1 MCWNENCIFV
11 VKILLRKEKSMK
23 QMKFW
28 TYLLI
33 IGVVIL
39 LCTNVGFA
47 QKKKVLFIDSYHE
60 GYEWSDGIVRGVK
73 NVLGDKCE
81 LKIVRMDT
89 KRNPSDDFKKKAG
102 EKVKQEIDAWK
113 PDVVIAADDNASA
126 YVIVPFY
133 KDKDLPFVFCGLN
146 WDASIYGFP
155 CKNVTGMIEV
165 SMGNQVIDAM
175 KKFAKGNK
183 KGFLSVENETSHKE
197 YENWVSKLNLRFER
211 DVHVKT
217 FEEWKKAFIDLQ
229 GKVDM
234 IVLEN
239 NAGIQG
245 WNEEEAK
252 KFVRAQT
259 KIPTGCIHDF
269 MAEYCLVGYTKIG
282 EEQGEWAAGAALQI
296 LSGKS
301 PKDIPVVMNQK
312 GQLYA
317 NLAVAKKLNV
327 TFPLTTLKAAKVIK
341 E

>member
-1 MCWNENCIFV
+1 
-11 VKILLRKEKSMK
+11 
-23 QMKFW
+23 MKFW
-28 TYLLI
+28 THLLI

-39 LCTNVGFA
+39 LCTNVSLA

-60 GYEWSDGIVRGVK
+60 GYEWSDGIVRGAK
-73 NVLGDKCE
+73 NVLGDKCD

>member
-1 MCWNENCIFV
+1 
-11 VKILLRKEKSMK
+11 MK
-23 QMKFW
+23 GMKFL
-28 TYLLI
+28 THVLI
-33 IGVVIL
+33 IGVAIL
-39 LCTNVGFA
+39 LCANVSEA

-60 GYEWSDGIVRGVK
+60 GYEWSDGIVAGVK
-73 NVLGDKCE
+73 SVLGDKCD

-102 EKVKQEIDAWK
+102 EKMKQEIEAWK
-113 PDVVIAADDNASA
+113 PDVVIAADDNSSE

-133 KDKDLPFVFCGLN
+133 KNKDLPFVFCGIN

-155 CKNVTGMIEV
+155 CKNVTGMLEV
-165 SMGNQVIDAM
+165 SNGIQLVDAM

-183 KGFLSVENETSHKE
+183 KGFLSVDNETSHKE
-197 YENWVSKLNLRFER
+197 YESWKTHLKLQFER
-211 DVHVKT
+211 DVHAKT
-217 FEEWKKAFIDLQ
+217 FDDWKKAFIELQ
-229 GKVDM
+229 GQVDM
-234 IVLEN
+234 LVLEN
-239 NAGIQG
+239 NAGIKG
-245 WNEEEAK
+245 WNNEEAK

-269 MAEYCLVGYTKIG
+269 MAEYCLVGYTKLA
-282 EEQGEWAAGAALQI
+282 EEQGEWSAGAALQI

-317 NLAVAKKLNV
+317 NLAIAKKLNV
-327 TFPLTTLKAAKVIK
+327 TFPLATLKASKVIK

>member
-1 MCWNENCIFV
+1 MKAMKGYALGRCLLV
-11 VKILLRKEKSMK
+11 VGLM
-23 QMKFW
+23 
-28 TYLLI
+28 
-33 IGVVIL
+33 IL
-39 LCTNVGFA
+39 LCANVSVA

-60 GYEWSDGIVRGVK
+60 GYEWSDSIVRGVK

-89 KRNPSDDFKKKAG
+89 KRNPSNEFKKKAG
-102 EKVKQEIDAWK
+102 EKARQEIEAWK
-113 PDVVIAADDNASA
+113 PNAVIAADDNSA
-126 YVIVPFY
+126 EYVIVPFY
-133 KDKDLPFVFCGLN
+133 KDKELSFVFCGLN

-165 SMGNQVIDAM
+165 SMGTQLIDAM
-175 KKFAKGNK
+175 KKFAKGEK
-183 KGFLSVENETSHKE
+183 KAFLSVENETSHKE

-229 GKVDM
+229 GRVDM
-234 IVLEN
+234 LVLEN

-245 WNEEEAK
+245 WNEGEAK
-252 KFVRAQT
+252 KFVRAET

-282 EEQGEWAAGAALQI
+282 EEQGEWSAGAALQI

-301 PKDIPVVMNQK
+301 PKEIPVVANQK

-317 NLAVAKKLNV
+317 NLAIAKKLNV